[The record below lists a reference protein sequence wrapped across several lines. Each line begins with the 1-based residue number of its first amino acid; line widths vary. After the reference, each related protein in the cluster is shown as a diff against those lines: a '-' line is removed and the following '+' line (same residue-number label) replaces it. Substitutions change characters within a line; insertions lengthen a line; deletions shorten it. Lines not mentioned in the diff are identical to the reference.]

1 MLSMSLSSA
10 CRVGAVISI
19 LFTAPLAA
27 TTLIASSA
35 TLDATLASAVGG
47 DKVLL
52 VGNFGEVRLTNR
64 NYSGV
69 MTIDASQAT
78 FTTAMVFDNV
88 RNVAVT
94 GGTFNIGNNGA
105 YAKGV
110 AVYNGANVYIEGI
123 TVNGGGT
130 VDQFGVT
137 FNGTHNA
144 QVTFSKFN
152 GLYSGIALGAVS
164 GGFLVKNSFTASTSD
179 GIDIA
184 DSHGVTASRNSCTGA
199 TPRAGAHPDCIQ
211 MWSVVGHALESDISV
226 TYNTSIGAMQGFS
239 DFDAGQNITIS
250 NNIVSSSYAAGVACY
265 DCINST
271 ITNNSISTLAGAPYQ
286 SQVIVRGGSGNIVT
300 GNIVAAYNQPRLAGS
315 APTLDGLTAYQGPA
329 FDDAALALPGADTGG
344 GAVVSADAT
353 LLSDEGAISFD
364 AGAVPEPSSWG
375 LLITGFAAVGLARRR
390 AVALAHRRVVA
401 AGRTA

>member
-1 MLSMSLSSA
+1 
-10 CRVGAVISI
+10 
-19 LFTAPLAA
+19 
-27 TTLIASSA
+27 
-35 TLDATLASAVGG
+35 
-47 DKVLL
+47 
-52 VGNFGEVRLTNR
+52 
-64 NYSGV
+64 
-69 MTIDASQAT
+69 
-78 FTTAMVFDNV
+78 
-88 RNVAVT
+88 
-94 GGTFNIGNNGA
+94 
-105 YAKGV
+105 
-110 AVYNGANVYIEGI
+110 
-123 TVNGGGT
+123 
-130 VDQFGVT
+130 
-137 FNGTHNA
+137 
-144 QVTFSKFN
+144 
-152 GLYSGIALGAVS
+152 
-164 GGFLVKNSFTASTSD
+164 
-179 GIDIA
+179 
-184 DSHGVTASRNSCTGA
+184 
-199 TPRAGAHPDCIQ
+199 

-300 GNIVAAYNQPRLAGS
+300 GNIVAAYNQPRLAVS

-390 AVALAHRRVVA
+390 AVALARRRVVA

>member
-1 MLSMSLSSA
+1 MVYTKLISAKFIAAALIVTTALPASAATLTATAATFDAKLSS
-10 CRVGAVISI
+10 
-19 LFTAPLAA
+19 LAA
-27 TTLIASSA
+27 G
-35 TLDATLASAVGG
+35 DTLA
-47 DKVLL
+47 L
-52 VGNFGEVRLTNR
+52 VGSFGEVRLMNR
-64 NYSGV
+64 TFAQTV
-69 MTIDASQAT
+69 TLDASNAT

-88 RNVAVT
+88 WNVALH
-94 GGTFNIGNNGA
+94 GGTFNIGSNGA

-137 FNGTHNA
+137 INGTHNA

-152 GLYSGIALGAVS
+152 GLYSGIALGAVA
-164 GGFLVKNSFTASTSD
+164 GGFLAKNSFTASTSD

-184 DSHGVTASRNSCTGA
+184 DSHGVTASRNTCTGA

-211 MWSVVGHALESDISV
+211 MWSVAGHALESDISV

-271 ITNNSISTLAGAPYQ
+271 ITNNSVSTLAGAPYQ

-300 GNIVAAYNQPRLAGS
+300 GNMVAAYNQPRPAGS
-315 APTLDGLTAYQGPA
+315 NPSFDGLTAYQGPA
-329 FDDAALALPGADTGG
+329 FDDSAFALPGGDTGG
-344 GAVVSADAT
+344 GAVASADAT
-353 LLSDEGAISFD
+353 LLSDEGAVSLD
-364 AGAVPEPSSWG
+364 AGAVPEPSSWA
-375 LLITGFAAVGLARRR
+375 LLIMGFAAIGLARRR
-390 AVALAHRRVVA
+390 AVA
-401 AGRTA
+401 AGRMA

>member
-19 LFTAPLAA
+19 LFTAPVAA

-123 TVNGGGT
+123 TVNGSGT

-164 GGFLVKNSFTASTSD
+164 GGFLVN
-179 GIDIA
+179 
-184 DSHGVTASRNSCTGA
+184 
-199 TPRAGAHPDCIQ
+199 P
-211 MWSVVGHALESDISV
+211 
-226 TYNTSIGAMQGFS
+226 
-239 DFDAGQNITIS
+239 
-250 NNIVSSSYAAGVACY
+250 SY
-265 DCINST
+265 S
-271 ITNNSISTLAGAPYQ
+271 
-286 SQVIVRGGSGNIVT
+286 
-300 GNIVAAYNQPRLAGS
+300 
-315 APTLDGLTAYQGPA
+315 
-329 FDDAALALPGADTGG
+329 
-344 GAVVSADAT
+344 
-353 LLSDEGAISFD
+353 
-364 AGAVPEPSSWG
+364 
-375 LLITGFAAVGLARRR
+375 
-390 AVALAHRRVVA
+390 
-401 AGRTA
+401 